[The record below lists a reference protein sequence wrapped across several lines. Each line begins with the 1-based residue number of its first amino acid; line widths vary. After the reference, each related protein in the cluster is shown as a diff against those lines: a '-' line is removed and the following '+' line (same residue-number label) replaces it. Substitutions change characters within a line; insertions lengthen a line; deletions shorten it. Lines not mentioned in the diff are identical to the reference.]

1 MCVERGCQCY
11 VIVCEAWVTLGATPG
26 ATLLQG
32 ASPPTVTLRVC
43 RMAPH
48 LARLFSHAR
57 HSLPIVLVTRAD
69 VEKKLAEGSVRLL
82 VDVRSHAEVVRS
94 RPLSDDMLTIDSDAN
109 WEAFACWNHCGDHSS
124 R

>member
-1 MCVERGCQCY
+1 MSVACEMSEIGGGSESVNGARG
-11 VIVCEAWVTLGATPG
+11 GAPKS
-26 ATLLQG
+26 LISL
-32 ASPPTVTLRVC
+32 TLRVC